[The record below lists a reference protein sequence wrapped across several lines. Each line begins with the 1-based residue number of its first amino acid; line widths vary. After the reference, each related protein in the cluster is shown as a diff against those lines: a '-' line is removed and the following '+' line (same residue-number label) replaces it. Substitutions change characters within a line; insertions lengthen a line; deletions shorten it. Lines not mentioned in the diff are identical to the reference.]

1 MSKQVQAC
9 LELWAQ
15 NKYLV
20 LSKSQKI
27 YLEIREYLK
36 TEDPELA
43 VVEAYIDQAEAMPE
57 DRGQVVNAY
66 QHVWGYFKN
75 RATDQEKADF
85 MQLLSAYRK
94 GEASQDDLA
103 QAVRALLAIYP
114 NAYLE
119 RSSLLNKR

>member
-9 LELWAQ
+9 QKLWAQ

-20 LSKSQKI
+20 LSKSQKL

-36 TEDPELA
+36 TEEPELD
-43 VVEAYIDQAEAMPE
+43 VVEAYIDQAKAMPE

-66 QHVWGYFKN
+66 QHVWGYFKKL
-75 RATDQEKADF
+75 ATDREKADF
-85 MQLLSAYRK
+85 MALLSAYRE
-94 GEASQDDLA
+94 GEANKDNLA
-103 QAVRALLAIYP
+103 QAVRDLLVLYP

-119 RSSLLNKR
+119 QSTLLYEV

>member
-9 LELWAQ
+9 QELWAQ

-43 VVEAYIDQAEAMPE
+43 VVEDYIDKAKAMPE
-57 DRGQVVNAY
+57 GRGQVINAY

-119 RSSLLNKR
+119 ESSLLNKR

>member
-1 MSKQVQAC
+1 M
-9 LELWAQ
+9 
-15 NKYLV
+15 
-20 LSKSQKI
+20 
-27 YLEIREYLK
+27 
-36 TEDPELA
+36 
-43 VVEAYIDQAEAMPE
+43 VEAYIDQAEAMPE

>member
-9 LELWAQ
+9 QELWAQ

-43 VVEAYIDQAEAMPE
+43 VVEAYIDQAKAMPE
-57 DRGQVVNAY
+57 DRGQVINAY
-66 QHVWGYFKN
+66 QHVWGYFKKL
-75 RATDQEKADF
+75 ATEQEKADF

>member
-9 LELWAQ
+9 QELWAQ

>member
-9 LELWAQ
+9 QELWAQ

-43 VVEAYIDQAEAMPE
+43 VVEAYIDQAKAMPE
-57 DRGQVVNAY
+57 DRGQVINAY
-66 QHVWGYFKN
+66 QHVWGYFKKL
-75 RATDQEKADF
+75 ATEQEKADF
-85 MQLLSAYRK
+85 MQLLSAYQK
-94 GEASQDDLA
+94 SEARQSDFA
-103 QAVRALLAIYP
+103 QAVKDLLEIYP

-119 RSSLLNKR
+119 GSSLIDES